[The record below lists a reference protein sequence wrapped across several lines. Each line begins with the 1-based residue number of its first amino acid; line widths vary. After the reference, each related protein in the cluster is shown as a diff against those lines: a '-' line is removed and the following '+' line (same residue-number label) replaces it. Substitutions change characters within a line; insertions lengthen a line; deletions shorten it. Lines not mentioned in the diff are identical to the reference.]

1 MKTGTLDDVTALAGF
16 VNAASG
22 RTFVTVV
29 VLNHPGAG
37 QGVGESIQT
46 ALVEWVF
53 GQ

>member
-1 MKTGTLDDVTALAGF
+1 
-16 VNAASG
+16 
-22 RTFVTVV
+22 